1 MKQNCLYRRN
11 VILWKLHYERS
22 RFTGERFCFLQDDR
36 SYKNCYNTDEVHQW
50 CDETSSYIVTGCISG
65 HDTTHKGDNRK
76 LGTTWDKCC
85 CHDRQTT
92 VIICL
97 DRFGSH
103 DSRDSTAGGDKKRD
117 KALSGK
123 SEMTEYT
130 VHDERDTNHV
140 TAILKDG
147 KEQEQDRHLR
157 NESKYCTKTTDDTI
171 RYKAYQPVSNAGI
184 TKPIRYDTLNTS
196 NKAVVCPVCY
206 HSTNCCYRYIINDE
220 HGEDK
225 DRKTKNTVCYDT
237 VDLIGNCHLISAS
250 LNVCGN
256 NFLDVLISSICYD
269 TLCII
274 IFCLLKVGSDLLDLG
289 LSRSRKVKTFF
300 YLAVSLEK
308 FYCIPSL
315 VLLRDVCRNKAL
327 DLVYS
332 FLNCLRELHLFGW
345 YSVLVCT
352 FDCLINNLFKSCS
365 LKGGCL
371 NDRASKCG
379 A

>member
-1 MKQNCLYRRN
+1 
-11 VILWKLHYERS
+11 
-22 RFTGERFCFLQDDR
+22 
-36 SYKNCYNTDEVHQW
+36 
-50 CDETSSYIVTGCISG
+50 
-65 HDTTHKGDNRK
+65 
-76 LGTTWDKCC
+76 
-85 CHDRQTT
+85 
-92 VIICL
+92 
-97 DRFGSH
+97 
-103 DSRDSTAGGDKKRD
+103 
-117 KALSGK
+117 
-123 SEMTEYT
+123 MTEYT
-130 VHDERDTNHV
+130 VHDECDTNHV
-140 TAILKDG
+140 TAVLKDG

-157 NESKYCTKTTDDTI
+157 NESKYCTKNTDDTI